1 MPDKIKI
8 PFTRIHIGRYLFL
21 LISILLLFS
30 LQPLLGGFR
39 ANSFLVN
46 LFFSAVLMSGV
57 YAASPKRHVFYIS
70 LAIASPALV
79 ISWAGH
85 VLSAHSFVLVGKFFA
100 GLFYLFLIIVILNFI
115 FKEKVITGDM
125 IVGAI
130 CVYLLL
136 GVMWASMFSI
146 TEILHPGSFKLP
158 EGMDSELSH
167 FSYYS
172 FVTLTTLGYGDI
184 TPLTA
189 TARSFSLLEAITGQ
203 LYLAILIARLVG
215 IHIAQST
222 EKDSS

>member
-1 MPDKIKI
+1 MPNEIKI

-30 LQPLLGGFR
+30 MRPLLEGHMR
-39 ANSFLVN
+39 DSLLINLLV
-46 LFFSAVLMSGV
+46 SAILVSGV
-57 YAASPKRHVFYIS
+57 YAASPKRRVFFIS
-70 LAIASPALV
+70 LAIASSALI
-79 ISWAGH
+79 ISWAGYI
-85 VLSAHSFVLVGKFFA
+85 VSAHSFVFVGKVFA
-100 GLFYLFLIIVILNFI
+100 GLFYIFLIIVILKYI

-136 GVMWASMFSI
+136 GVAWASMFSI
-146 TEILHPGSFKLP
+146 TEILHPGSFNIP

-189 TARSFSLLEAITGQ
+189 TARSLSVLEAITGQ
-203 LYLAILIARLVG
+203 LYIAILIARLVG
-215 IHIAQST
+215 IHIAQSAGS
-222 EKDSS
+222 DS